1 MPWRMD
7 TITSDDR
14 LAIYVQDRC
23 HFSLAF
29 LDGRAK
35 IDTCHCALRCR
46 SVKTQSELPSC
57 QMSLNFYLWPAFCLC
72 GFIYHLT
79 IFILTFTCEFWVY
92 MFFKLD
98 WFDNI
103 LHWRSIKNAP
113 PYNMFKLICWFQLQY
128 IYLYLKS
135 SN

>member
-14 LAIYVQDRC
+14 LAIYIYVQDRC

-57 QMSLNFYLWPAFCLC
+57 QMSLNFYLWPAFSYLP
-72 GFIYHLT
+72 FDHFHSDIHLW
-79 IFILTFTCEFWVY
+79 ILSLHVFQTR
-92 MFFKLD
+92 
-98 WFDNI
+98 FDNI
-103 LHWRSIKNAP
+103 LHWRSIKNSP